1 MGIRA
6 GVDSTVYPVVPL
18 SKADAARYET
28 FFKSIS
34 AQVYNRQEIADILEA
49 ECAAFW
55 AGDKTSAEASAQIQ
69 KRVELYLA
77 ETAP

>member
-1 MGIRA
+1 MRITG
-6 GVDSTVYPVVPL
+6 T
-18 SKADAARYET
+18 
-28 FFKSIS
+28 
-34 AQVYNRQEIADILEA
+34 IADILEA

-55 AGDKTSAEASAQIQ
+55 AGDKTSAETSAQIQ